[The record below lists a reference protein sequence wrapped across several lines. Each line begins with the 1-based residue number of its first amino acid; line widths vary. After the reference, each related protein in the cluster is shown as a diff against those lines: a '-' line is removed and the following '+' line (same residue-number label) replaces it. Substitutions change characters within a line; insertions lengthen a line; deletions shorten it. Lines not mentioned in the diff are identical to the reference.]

1 VTRRAL
7 AKRLDCL
14 ELARRIHAP
23 WQFWPDAALL
33 AIITGKPGA
42 SLTDDDLRRVVEGG
56 SP

>member
-1 VTRRAL
+1 MTTATLTRRVDALAL
-7 AKRLDCL
+7 AKRL
-14 ELARRIHAP
+14 RGP
-23 WQFWPDAALL
+23 WQCWPDAALL